1 VSEVLASGDY
11 DRHLRRLK
19 SRVQAGVQA
28 VTARVEASFPP
39 GTRVSAPRAGFLLWV
54 ELPRQVNALE
64 VHRRALE
71 LGIGVSP
78 GPLFSSRSDL
88 PNYLRLNCA
97 NEPTPRLLGA
107 VGQVGEIC
115 RGLLGERPGQK

>member
-1 VSEVLASGDY
+1 MAIVVPGLTRLPVCAAMLGLWVAVSAPATAHAQV
-11 DRHLRRLK
+11 H
-19 SRVQAGVQA
+19 AG
-28 VTARVEASFPP
+28 
-39 GTRVSAPRAGFLLWV
+39 VSAPRAGFLLWV